1 MPVPLLTTANQ
12 ASQRFTRLYV
22 TSLSAI
28 AILSIAGQ
36 TFVQQQLAR
45 QSHDVSI
52 ITAAQKRQTLCERL
66 LKATLA
72 VRLSPASERAAS
84 VKQLETLLT
93 EWEATRTAIRQ
104 EMQTMVSAQ
113 EMAEVEPT
121 FDRLKPLATEIVAMA
136 KQTSAMD
143 TAPGNR
149 LRNDL
154 RSVGDH
160 RRQQRT
166 AGETPPMP
174 VARLIQAG
182 TEFNQTIDEILRWY
196 TAKAQTGIS
205 HLRIMEFGL
214 LGLTIATLLLEG
226 FVVFR
231 PAIGKLK
238 DTLEALEQSLAK
250 LSIEQAKSE
259 KLLLNILP
267 SPIADR
273 LKLKSE
279 AIADSFSEATVLFAD
294 IVGFTELSSRLTPQ
308 ELVQCL
314 NRIFSCFD
322 NLAEQYGLEKIKTI
336 GDAYM
341 VVGGLPNPRSD
352 HATAICQMAIAMQRE
367 LQSINRSM
375 GEQFDIRIGIN
386 SGPVVAGV
394 IGIKKF
400 IYDLWGDTVNIAS
413 RMESHGES
421 GAIHISE
428 ATYRLIEGQFNCELR
443 GAISVKGKGQM
454 TTYWLQAEAQEP
466 RSLAS
471 SVI

>member
-36 TFVQQQLAR
+36 IFVQQQLAR
-45 QSHDVSI
+45 QAHDVSV

-72 VRLSPASERAAS
+72 VRVSPPGDRAAS

-113 EMAEVEPT
+113 EMAEVEPA
-121 FDRLKPLATEIVAMA
+121 FDRLKPLATEIVTMA
-136 KQTSAMD
+136 KQSVAPPSAS
-143 TAPGNR
+143 PGDR
-149 LRNDL
+149 LRDRLQN
-154 RSVGDH
+154 RA
-160 RRQQRT
+160 T
-166 AGETPPMP
+166 GEMPPMP
-174 VARLIQAG
+174 VARLIKAG
-182 TEFNQTIDEILRWY
+182 TEFNQTIDEILVWY
-196 TAKAQTGIS
+196 TAKAQTGIF
-205 HLRIMEFGL
+205 HLRMMEFGL

-231 PAIGKLK
+231 PAIDKLK
-238 DTLEALEQSLAK
+238 ETLEALEQSLAK
-250 LSIEQAKSE
+250 LSSEQEKSE

-314 NRIFSCFD
+314 KRIFSCFD

-367 LQSINRSM
+367 LQAINRSM

-443 GAISVKGKGQM
+443 GAIPVKGKGQM
-454 TTYWLQAEAQEP
+454 TTYWLRAHQPADD
-466 RSLAS
+466 RVSLA
-471 SVI
+471 VR

>member
-1 MPVPLLTTANQ
+1 MPVTRLTSAKQ
-12 ASQRFTRLYV
+12 ASQRFTQLYV
-22 TSLSAI
+22 ASLSAI
-28 AILSIAGQ
+28 AVLSIAGQ
-36 TFVQQQLAR
+36 IFVQQQLAR
-45 QSHDVSI
+45 QAHDISI

-72 VRLSPASERAAS
+72 VRVSPPSDRAAS
-84 VKQLETLLT
+84 VQQLETLLT

-121 FDRLKPLATEIVAMA
+121 FDRLKPLATEIVAIA
-136 KQTSAMD
+136 KQTAAMD
-143 TAPGNR
+143 MAPGDR
-149 LRNDL
+149 LRNRL
-154 RSVGDH
+154 
-160 RRQQRT
+160 QNRT
-166 AGETPPMP
+166 PGEPQMP

-205 HLRIMEFGL
+205 HLRMMEFGL
-214 LGLTIATLLLEG
+214 LGLTIGTLLLEG
-226 FVVFR
+226 VVVFR

-238 DTLEALEQSLAK
+238 ETLEALEQSLAN

-322 NLAEQYGLEKIKTI
+322 NLAEKYGLEKIKTI

-352 HATAICQMAIAMQRE
+352 HAAAICQMAIEMQKE
-367 LQSINRSM
+367 LQEINRSM
-375 GEQFDIRIGIN
+375 GEKFDIRIGIN

-443 GAISVKGKGQM
+443 GAIAVKGKGQM
-454 TTYWLQAEAQEP
+454 TTYWLRAEAQET
-466 RSLAS
+466 RSLAA

>member
-1 MPVPLLTTANQ
+1 MPVPLLTSANQ

-22 TSLSAI
+22 ASLSAI
-28 AILSIAGQ
+28 AMLSIAGQ
-36 TFVQQQLAR
+36 IFVQQQLAR
-45 QSHDVSI
+45 QTHDIAI

-72 VRLSPASERAAS
+72 VRLSPPGDRAES
-84 VKQLETLLT
+84 VKQLEALLT

-113 EMAEVEPT
+113 ELTEVDPI

-136 KQTSAMD
+136 NQSVAMD
-143 TAPGNR
+143 AAPGDR
-149 LRNDL
+149 LRDRL
-154 RSVGDH
+154 A
-160 RRQQRT
+160 QRT
-166 AGETPPMP
+166 AGEPPQMP

-182 TEFNQTIDEILRWY
+182 TEFNQTIDKILVWY
-196 TAKAQTGIS
+196 TAKAQNGIS
-205 HLRIMEFGL
+205 HLRMLEFGL
-214 LGLTIATLLLEG
+214 LGLTIGTLLLEG
-226 FVVFR
+226 FLVFR

-238 DTLEALEQSLAK
+238 QTLQALEASLAN
-250 LSIEQAKSE
+250 LAIEQEKSE

-273 LKLKSE
+273 LKRKSE

-314 NRIFSCFD
+314 NQIFSCFD
-322 NLAEQYGLEKIKTI
+322 NLAEKYGLEKIKTI

-352 HATAICQMAIAMQRE
+352 HAAAIASMAIDMQKE
-367 LQSINRSM
+367 LQAINRSM
-375 GEQFDIRIGIN
+375 GEKFDIRIGIN

-443 GAISVKGKGQM
+443 GAIAVKGKGQM
-454 TTYWLQAEAQEP
+454 TTYWLRTEAQAS

>member
-1 MPVPLLTTANQ
+1 MLVPRLTSANQ
-12 ASQRFTRLYV
+12 ASQRFTQLYV
-22 TSLSAI
+22 VSLSAI
-28 AILSIAGQ
+28 AMLSIAGQ
-36 TFVQQQLAR
+36 IFVQQQLTR
-45 QSHDVSI
+45 QAHDIAI

-72 VRLSPASERAAS
+72 VRISPLGDRTES
-84 VKQLETLLT
+84 VNQLATLLT

-113 EMAEVEPT
+113 EIAEVEPT
-121 FDRLKPLATEIVAMA
+121 FDRLKPLATEIVAIA
-136 KQTSAMD
+136 KQTAAMD
-143 TAPGNR
+143 ATPS
-149 LRNDL
+149 D
-154 RSVGDH
+154 
-160 RRQQRT
+160 RRRDQLQQT
-166 AGETPPMP
+166 VAGKTPPMP
-174 VARLIQAG
+174 LARMIQAG
-182 TEFNQTIDEILRWY
+182 TEFNQTIDEILVWY
-196 TAKAQTGIS
+196 TAKARNRIS
-205 HLRIMEFGL
+205 HLRMMEFGL
-214 LGLTIATLLLEG
+214 LGLTIGTLLLEG

-238 DTLEALEQSLAK
+238 DTLQALEESLAN

-267 SPIADR
+267 SPIAAR
-273 LKLKSE
+273 LKRNSE

-322 NLAEQYGLEKIKTI
+322 NLAEKYGLEKIKTI

-352 HATAICQMAIAMQRE
+352 HAAAICQMAIAMQKE
-367 LQSINRSM
+367 LQAINRSM
-375 GEQFDIRIGIN
+375 GETFDIRIGIN

-428 ATYRLIEGQFNCELR
+428 ATYQLIQGQFNCELR
-443 GAISVKGKGQM
+443 GAIAVKGKGQM
-454 TTYWLQAEAQEP
+454 TTYWLRAEAQEA
-466 RSLAS
+466 RRLAS

>member
-1 MPVPLLTTANQ
+1 MPVTRLTSAKQ

-22 TSLSAI
+22 ASLSAI
-28 AILSIAGQ
+28 ALLSIAGQ
-36 TFVQQQLAR
+36 AFVQQQLAR
-45 QSHDVSI
+45 QSHDISI

-72 VRLSPASERAAS
+72 VRVSPPGDRAES
-84 VKQLETLLT
+84 VKQLEALLT
-93 EWEATRTAIRQ
+93 EWEATRTVIRQ

-121 FDRLKPLATEIVAMA
+121 FNRLKPLATEIVTMA
-136 KQTSAMD
+136 KQSVAMD
-143 TAPGNR
+143 ATPGDR
-149 LRNDL
+149 LRDRL
-154 RSVGDH
+154 A
-160 RRQQRT
+160 QRP
-166 AGETPPMP
+166 AGETPQMP

-205 HLRIMEFGL
+205 HLRMMEFGL
-214 LGLTIATLLLEG
+214 LGLTIGTLLLEG

-238 DTLEALEQSLAK
+238 QTLQALEASLAN

-314 NRIFSCFD
+314 NQIFSCFD
-322 NLAEQYGLEKIKTI
+322 NLAEKYGLEKIKTI

-352 HATAICQMAIAMQRE
+352 HAAAICQMAIEMQKE
-367 LQSINRSM
+367 LQAINRSM
-375 GEQFDIRIGIN
+375 GEKFDIRIGIN

-443 GAISVKGKGQM
+443 GAIPVKGKGQM
-454 TTYWLQAEAQEP
+454 TTYWLRSNQPAGDRA
-466 RSLAS
+466 SLA
-471 SVI
+471 VL

>member
-1 MPVPLLTTANQ
+1 MPVPLLTSANQ

-22 TSLSAI
+22 ASLSAI

-36 TFVQQQLAR
+36 IFVQQQLAR
-45 QSHDVSI
+45 QAHDISV

-72 VRLSPASERAAS
+72 VRVSPPGDRAES
-84 VKQLETLLT
+84 VKQLESLLT

-121 FDRLKPLATEIVAMA
+121 FDRLKPLATEIVTIA
-136 KQTSAMD
+136 KQTAAMD
-143 TAPGNR
+143 TAPSDRRRDRLQNR
-149 LRNDL
+149 A
-154 RSVGDH
+154 
-160 RRQQRT
+160 
-166 AGETPPMP
+166 AGEPQMP
-174 VARLIQAG
+174 VTRLIQAG
-182 TEFNQTIDEILRWY
+182 TEFNQTIDEILVWY
-196 TAKAQTGIS
+196 TAKAQNGIS
-205 HLRIMEFGL
+205 HLRMLEFGL
-214 LGLTIATLLLEG
+214 LGLTIGTLLLEG

-238 DTLEALEQSLAK
+238 ETLQALEESLAN

-273 LKLKSE
+273 LKRKSE

-322 NLAEQYGLEKIKTI
+322 NLAEKYGLEKIKTI

-352 HATAICQMAIAMQRE
+352 HAAAICQMAIEMQKE
-367 LQSINRSM
+367 LQAINRSM
-375 GEQFDIRIGIN
+375 GEKFDIRIGIN

-443 GAISVKGKGQM
+443 GAIPVKGKGQM
-454 TTYWLQAEAQEP
+454 TTYWLRAEAQEP

>member
-1 MPVPLLTTANQ
+1 MPVPLLTSANQ
-12 ASQRFTRLYV
+12 SSQRFTRLYV
-22 TSLSAI
+22 ASLSAI
-28 AILSIAGQ
+28 AVLSIAGQ
-36 TFVQQQLAR
+36 IFVQQQLAR
-45 QSHDVSI
+45 QAHDISV

-72 VRLSPASERAAS
+72 VRVSPPSDRAES

-121 FDRLKPLATEIVAMA
+121 FDRLKPLATEIVTIA
-136 KQTSAMD
+136 KQTAAMD
-143 TAPGNR
+143 AAPSDR
-149 LRNDL
+149 LRNRL
-154 RSVGDH
+154 QNRA
-160 RRQQRT
+160 
-166 AGETPPMP
+166 AGEPQMP

-196 TAKAQTGIS
+196 TAKAQNGIS
-205 HLRIMEFGL
+205 HLRMLEFGL
-214 LGLTIATLLLEG
+214 LGLTIGTLLLEG

-238 DTLEALEQSLAK
+238 ETLEALEQSLAN

-322 NLAEQYGLEKIKTI
+322 NLAEKYGLEKIKTI

-352 HATAICQMAIAMQRE
+352 HATAICQMAIEMQRE
-367 LQSINRSM
+367 LQEINRSM
-375 GEQFDIRIGIN
+375 GEKFDIRIGIN

-443 GAISVKGKGQM
+443 GAIAVKGKGQM
-454 TTYWLQAEAQEP
+454 TTYWLRAEAQES
-466 RSLAS
+466 RSLAA

>member
-1 MPVPLLTTANQ
+1 MPVPLLTSAHQ

-22 TSLSAI
+22 ASLGAI
-28 AILSIAGQ
+28 ALLSIAGQ
-36 TFVQQQLAR
+36 AFIQQQLAR
-45 QSHDVSI
+45 QSHDISI

-72 VRLSPASERAAS
+72 VRVSPPGDRAAS
-84 VKQLETLLT
+84 VKQLEALLT

-113 EMAEVEPT
+113 EMTEVDPI

-136 KQTSAMD
+136 KQTAAMD
-143 TAPGNR
+143 TRPGDR
-149 LRNDL
+149 LRDRL
-154 RSVGDH
+154 
-160 RRQQRT
+160 QQRA
-166 AGETPPMP
+166 AGEAPQMP

-182 TEFNQTIDEILRWY
+182 TEFNQTIDEILVWY
-196 TAKAQTGIS
+196 TAKAQNGIS
-205 HLRIMEFGL
+205 HLRMLEFGL
-214 LGLTIATLLLEG
+214 LGLTIGTLLLEG
-226 FVVFR
+226 LLVFR

-238 DTLEALEQSLAK
+238 DTLQALEESLSN

-267 SPIADR
+267 SPIVDR

-314 NRIFSCFD
+314 NQIFSCFD
-322 NLAEQYGLEKIKTI
+322 NIAEKYGLEKIKTI

-352 HATAICQMAIAMQRE
+352 HAAAICQMAIEMQRE
-367 LQSINRSM
+367 LQAINRSM
-375 GEQFDIRIGIN
+375 GEKFDIRIGIN

-443 GAISVKGKGQM
+443 GAIPVKGKGQM
-454 TTYWLQAEAQEP
+454 TTYWLRSNQPAGDRA
-466 RSLAS
+466 SLA
-471 SVI
+471 VR

>member
-1 MPVPLLTTANQ
+1 MPVPLLTSANQ

-22 TSLSAI
+22 ASLSAI
-28 AILSIAGQ
+28 ALLSIAGQ
-36 TFVQQQLAR
+36 IFVQQQLAR
-45 QSHDVSI
+45 QAHDVAV

-72 VRLSPASERAAS
+72 VRVSPASERAAS
-84 VKQLETLLT
+84 VKQLETLLV

-104 EMQTMVSAQ
+104 EMQAMVSAPA
-113 EMAEVEPT
+113 MAEVDPS
-121 FDRLKPLATEIVAMA
+121 FDRLKPIATEIVAMA
-136 KQTSAMD
+136 KQTAIADPSDDRA
-143 TAPGNR
+143 
-149 LRNDL
+149 L
-154 RSVGDH
+154 
-160 RRQQRT
+160 
-166 AGETPPMP
+166 P

-182 TEFNQTIDEILRWY
+182 TEFNQTIDEILVWY
-196 TAKAQTGIS
+196 TGKAQAGIS
-205 HLRIMEFGL
+205 HLRMMEFGL
-214 LGLTIATLLLEG
+214 LGLTIGTLVLEG

-238 DTLEALEQSLAK
+238 ETLEALEQSLAN
-250 LSIEQAKSE
+250 LAIEQAKSE

-273 LKLKSE
+273 LKRKSE

-341 VVGGLPNPRSD
+341 VVGGLPHPRSD

-367 LQSINRSM
+367 LRSINRSM

-428 ATYRLIEGQFNCELR
+428 ATYRLIVDQFDCELR
-443 GAISVKGKGQM
+443 GAIAVKGKGPM
-454 TTYWLQAEAQEP
+454 TTYWLRAQQRTNE
-466 RSLAS
+466 
-471 SVI
+471 SVLQCGEYF

>member
-1 MPVPLLTTANQ
+1 MPVPLLTSAHQ

-22 TSLSAI
+22 ASLGAI
-28 AILSIAGQ
+28 ALLSIAGQ
-36 TFVQQQLAR
+36 VFVQQQLAR
-45 QSHDVSI
+45 QSHDISI

-72 VRLSPASERAAS
+72 VQVSPPGDRASS
-84 VKQLETLLT
+84 VQQLEALLT

-113 EMAEVEPT
+113 EMAEVDPT

-136 KQTSAMD
+136 KQAAATD
-143 TAPGNR
+143 QAP
-149 LRNDL
+149 
-154 RSVGDH
+154 
-160 RRQQRT
+160 T
-166 AGETPPMP
+166 IP

-182 TEFNQTIDEILRWY
+182 TEFNQTIDEILVWY
-196 TAKAQTGIS
+196 TAKAQNGIS
-205 HLRIMEFGL
+205 HLRMMEFGL
-214 LGLTIATLLLEG
+214 LGLTIGTLLLEG
-226 FVVFR
+226 LLVFR

-238 DTLEALEQSLAK
+238 DTLQALEESLSN

-267 SPIADR
+267 SP
-273 LKLKSE
+273 KLKSE

-314 NRIFSCFD
+314 NQIFSCFD
-322 NLAEQYGLEKIKTI
+322 NIAEKYGLEKIKTI

-352 HATAICQMAIAMQRE
+352 HAAAICQMAIEMQKE
-367 LQSINRSM
+367 LQAINRSM
-375 GEQFDIRIGIN
+375 GEKFDIRIGIN

-443 GAISVKGKGQM
+443 GAIPVKGKGQM
-454 TTYWLQAEAQEP
+454 TTYWLRAEAQEP

>member
-1 MPVPLLTTANQ
+1 MPVPLLTSAHQ

-22 TSLSAI
+22 ASLGAI
-28 AILSIAGQ
+28 ALLSIAGQ
-36 TFVQQQLAR
+36 VFVQQQLAR
-45 QSHDVSI
+45 QSHDISI

-72 VRLSPASERAAS
+72 VQVSPPGDRASS
-84 VKQLETLLT
+84 VQQLEALLT

-113 EMAEVEPT
+113 EMAEVDPT

-136 KQTSAMD
+136 KQAAATD
-143 TAPGNR
+143 QAP
-149 LRNDL
+149 
-154 RSVGDH
+154 
-160 RRQQRT
+160 T
-166 AGETPPMP
+166 IP

-182 TEFNQTIDEILRWY
+182 TEFNQTIDEILVWY
-196 TAKAQTGIS
+196 TAKAQNGIS
-205 HLRIMEFGL
+205 HLRMMEFGL
-214 LGLTIATLLLEG
+214 LGLTIGTLLLEG
-226 FVVFR
+226 LLVFR

-238 DTLEALEQSLAK
+238 DTLQALEESLSN

-267 SPIADR
+267 SPIVDR

-314 NRIFSCFD
+314 NQIFSCFD
-322 NLAEQYGLEKIKTI
+322 NIAEKYGLEKIKTI

-352 HATAICQMAIAMQRE
+352 HAAAICQMAIEMQKE
-367 LQSINRSM
+367 LQAINRSM
-375 GEQFDIRIGIN
+375 GEKFDIRIGIN

-443 GAISVKGKGQM
+443 GAIPVKGKGQM
-454 TTYWLQAEAQEP
+454 TTYWLRAEAQEP

>member
-1 MPVPLLTTANQ
+1 MPVPRLTSAKQ
-12 ASQRFTRLYV
+12 ASQRFTQLYV
-22 TSLSAI
+22 ASLSAI
-28 AILSIAGQ
+28 AVLSIAGQ
-36 TFVQQQLAR
+36 VFVQQQLAR
-45 QSHDVSI
+45 QSHDISV

-72 VRLSPASERAAS
+72 VRVSPPRDRAAS
-84 VKQLETLLT
+84 VKQLESLLT
-93 EWEATRTAIRQ
+93 EWEATRSAIRQ

-113 EMAEVEPT
+113 EMTEVDPV

-136 KQTSAMD
+136 KQTAAMD
-143 TAPGNR
+143 AGNP
-149 LRNDL
+149 
-154 RSVGDH
+154 
-160 RRQQRT
+160 
-166 AGETPPMP
+166 AMP

-182 TEFNQTIDEILRWY
+182 TEFNQTIDEILVWY

-205 HLRIMEFGL
+205 HLRMLEFGL
-214 LGLTIATLLLEG
+214 LGLTIGTLLLEG

-238 DTLEALEQSLAK
+238 ETLEALEQSLAN

-279 AIADSFSEATVLFAD
+279 AIADSFAEATVLFAD

-322 NLAEQYGLEKIKTI
+322 NLAEKYGLEKIKTI

-341 VVGGLPNPRSD
+341 VVGGLPNPRPD
-352 HATAICQMAIAMQRE
+352 HAAAICQMAIEMQKE
-367 LQSINRSM
+367 LQEINRSM
-375 GEQFDIRIGIN
+375 GEKFDIRIGIN

-443 GAISVKGKGQM
+443 GAIAVKGKGQM
-454 TTYWLQAEAQEP
+454 TTYWLRAEAQET
-466 RSLAS
+466 RSLAA